1 MLFYYKAKTRD
12 GQDKSGTIEAAT
24 QDLAVAALQR
34 RDLIIVTLE
43 GAEERGSLL
52 TRGLTIFERVKDR
65 DVVILSRQMAT
76 LFGAKVSVVDA
87 LRILVTETPNEQI
100 RKGLT
105 AVADDIQGGLSISQA
120 MARHPKIFTPFYTQM
135 VRSGEE
141 AGKLE
146 D

>member
-52 TRGLTIFERVKDR
+52 TRGLTMFERVKDR

-87 LRILVTETPNEQI
+87 IRIL
-100 RKGLT
+100 
-105 AVADDIQGGLSISQA
+105 
-120 MARHPKIFTPFYTQM
+120 
-135 VRSGEE
+135 RSEE
-141 AGKLE
+141 RRVGKE
-146 D
+146 CRSRWSPYH